1 MNLYEQISANNRQT
15 VLILVLFAAAVLGI
29 TFVAMEIA
37 KVSPENFPTISA
49 VTFGF
54 LFLWTLISYF
64 YGDKMILSFVG
75 AKPIERKD
83 YFDLYNIVENL
94 SITAGLPNPRIY
106 IIDDE
111 SLNAFATGRNP
122 EHSVVC
128 VTKGLL
134 GKLDKRELEGV
145 LAHEMSHIANYDV
158 RLELILITVIGAVS
172 MVGEV
177 MMRMRSGNSEKKGG
191 SIALAGLFV
200 YFIGSL
206 ILQLIRLAASRNRE
220 YLADATGALYLRDPL
235 PLASALE
242 KIALDPRIES
252 ADTMSSAAQLFI
264 ADPRSEGIK
273 KGISGKSFFA
283 LFSTHP
289 PTEERIKRLRDLPK
303 A

>member
-1 MNLYEQISANNRQT
+1 MDLYQQIASNNRQT
-15 VLILVLFAAAVLGI
+15 IFILVFFAAAVLGI
-29 TFVAMEIA
+29 SFVAMEIA
-37 KVSPENFPTISA
+37 KVAPENFPTIS
-49 VTFGF
+49 VVLFGF

-83 YFDLYNIVENL
+83 FFDLYNIVENL
-94 SITAGLPNPRIY
+94 SITAGLPNPKIY
-106 IIDDE
+106 IIEDE
-111 SLNAFATGRNP
+111 SLNAFATGRDP

-128 VTKGLL
+128 VTRGLL
-134 GKLDKRELEGV
+134 KKLDKRELEGV

-158 RLELILITVIGAVS
+158 RLELILITVIGAIS

-177 MMRMRSGNSEKKGG
+177 MMRMRGGNEKKGG
-191 SIALAGLFV
+191 SIAFAGLFV
-200 YFIGSL
+200 YVVGYFVL
-206 ILQLIRLAASRNRE
+206 HLVQLAISRNRE

-273 KGISGKSFFA
+273 KGISGKSIFA

-289 PTEERIKRLRDLPK
+289 PTEERIKRLRGHS
-303 A
+303 